1 MLARQ
6 NEKKGKPAVDR
17 RTLLLAGAGL
27 AAPRLGLAQA
37 QAQGPY
43 PSRPVR
49 LVVPWPPGQATDLMA
64 RVAGQQVSAQWGQP
78 IVPDNK
84 AGAAGMIGTDAV
96 AKAAPDGYTILAAS
110 TGPITTA
117 PLVQR
122 TPYDPEKDLAP
133 VAMIGISPYLLTV
146 TNNFPAKD
154 TAEFIRVVKANPGK
168 FTYASSGTGAAAH
181 LITLMFLSKT
191 GLTDTV
197 HVPFQGSGPA
207 LTSVVAGQVDFA
219 VDTLAATG
227 PLVRQ
232 GALRALGITL
242 AAGSALAPGIA
253 PLASVP
259 EAAGFDVGAFGGYMM
274 PAGTPPEIVARLAEE
289 TGQAMATD
297 EVRSRLAAIGFQPEP
312 RGTAEFTAFLKTHRK
327 QFRQVIEAN
336 RIRVD

>member
-1 MLARQ
+1 M
-6 NEKKGKPAVDR
+6 ER
-17 RTLLLAGAGL
+17 RTLLLAAAGL
-27 AAPRLGLAQA
+27 AAPRLGLA

-64 RVAGQQVSAQWGQP
+64 RIAAQQVSAQWGQP
-78 IVPDNK
+78 VVPDNK
-84 AGAAGMIGTDAV
+84 AGAAGMIGTDTV
-96 AKAAPDGYTILAAS
+96 AKASPDGYTILAAS

-122 TPYDPEKDLAP
+122 TPYDPEKDFAP
-133 VAMIGISPYLLTV
+133 VAMIGVSPYLLTV
-146 TNNFPAKD
+146 NNNFPAKD
-154 TAEFIRVVKANPGK
+154 GAEFIRVVKANPGK

-181 LITLMFLSKT
+181 LITLMFLSQT
-191 GLTDTV
+191 GLLDTV

-219 VDTLAATG
+219 IDTLAATG
-227 PLVRQ
+227 PLVKQ

-242 AAGSALAPGIA
+242 GAGSVLAPGIP
-253 PLASVP
+253 PLGSLP

-289 TGQAMATD
+289 TERAMATD
-297 EVRSRLAAIGFQPEP
+297 EVRTRLATIGFQPEP
-312 RGTAEFTAFLKTHRK
+312 RGTRDFTAFLKTHRE
-327 QFRQVIEAN
+327 QFRKVIEAN
-336 RIRVD
+336 RIKVE